1 MAALSSEAGTEAEA
15 REGGVTQLLER
26 IATDAGGADAVAIDK
41 ETFVGSATS
50 REAAQFGTPGNE
62 FQAAFGGMDKD
73 GDGTISKEELV
84 GSVTRFCSLMSA
96 TCDEEDEDEFP
107 QRLAEA
113 FDAFDTDQSGE
124 LDYEEFVMMVS
135 SRSPVDSD
143 SDQVASEV
151 TSSE

>member
-1 MAALSSEAGTEAEA
+1 M
-15 REGGVTQLLER
+15 
-26 IATDAGGADAVAIDK
+26 
-41 ETFVGSATS
+41 GSVTS
-50 REAAQFGTPGNE
+50 REVAQFGTPGDE

-96 TCDEEDEDEFP
+96 YDEDEDEFA

-143 SDQVASEV
+143 SDQETSEV
-151 TSSE
+151 TK